1 MKKPRRLYLIGLI
14 ALVFVAWIYLWF
26 FRGNRKVQGVYITC
40 GGQSYLKIK
49 SGFFG
54 SPRIEEGLLFHT
66 DPKYPLKQRTIKS
79 HFRAGRL
86 ILEQEDIY
94 SLRSVRDHDEYQISF
109 RFECQPSK
117 TVSGDWDLVRGEI
130 ETILKTTKKPFS
142 QKLWLSESAKE
153 FWSNLTR
160 SFKNMNYFHF
170 VYEAKDAPLSSF
182 LHRVDDPQLAE
193 YYRLRINGDRSGK
206 ALQPARKLA
215 ANHPD
220 DPFLS
225 LHLVEMEALGGDAG
239 KAFGLWE
246 KWQNSHGK
254 SSPPLLLHMA
264 KRVSQTID
272 MARWK
277 SDHPEEVS
285 PLQVGDSSNM
295 NLRELFDCYKNALSS
310 EQLFTS
316 DTTIVSPTRI
326 IFCDIHSPDDLSF
339 NLYPI
344 TRTMARLY
352 YFQGRQGESLELF
365 ASFYRLA
372 QSLSAFG
379 GILQRRY
386 GFMWLNF
393 TPSKD
398 LLFHVLNACSTK
410 EDFIFCRDV
419 LNRLHR
425 FNMDEDVKS
434 IFDDEL
440 SPLVSF
446 MKPGIR
452 MNPLIYAQFSE
463 PRQKLTRMNLQL
475 VRAACA
481 ARYYFTTTGNFP
493 NSPKDFAPF
502 LEEGIPRD
510 LFTEKD
516 PIRFFAAPDG
526 DFVLYSLGP
535 DGNDDKASVIY
546 DKFNMESD
554 NGDIVLKIPLKREF
568 PFPGDKV
575 RAANAYELL
584 EQFPNG
590 LPLDGFSNKRES
602 PLSILESTDKHP
614 LVIFSFGPD
623 WDEADYKPLGRSD
636 LEKIEPVPT
645 PEPEPGCTINRNLQK
660 VLRRSET
667 VPSPPGYWTLEP
679 MYDPTNG
686 ANSNG
691 DLFIEIPR

>member
-1 MKKPRRLYLIGLI
+1 
-14 ALVFVAWIYLWF
+14 
-26 FRGNRKVQGVYITC
+26 VYITC

-94 SLRSVRDHDEYQISF
+94 SLRSVGDHDEYQISF

-117 TVSGDWDLVRGEI
+117 IVPGDWDLAQGEI
-130 ETILKTTKKPFS
+130 QTILKTTKKLFS
-142 QKLWLSESAKE
+142 QKHRQKLWLSESAKE
-153 FWSNLTR
+153 FWSNLTQ
-160 SFKNMNYFHF
+160 SFKDMNYFHF
-170 VYEAKDAPLSSF
+170 VYEDKDAPLTSF
-182 LHRVDDPQLAE
+182 LRRVDDPQLEE
-193 YYRLRINGDRSGK
+193 YYRLRINGDRSEK
-206 ALQPARKLA
+206 ALYLARKLA

-225 LHLVEMEALGGDAG
+225 LHLVEMEALCGDIG
-239 KAFGLWE
+239 KAVGVWE
-246 KWQNSHGK
+246 NWERSYGK
-254 SSPPLLLHMA
+254 LSPPLLLHMA
-264 KRVSQTID
+264 KRVSQTIA

-277 SDHPEEVS
+277 SDHPEEIS
-285 PLQVGDSSNM
+285 PLQLGDSSNM
-295 NLRELFDCYKNALSS
+295 NLQELFDCCKNAISS

-326 IFCDIHSPDDLSF
+326 MFCDIHIPEDLSF
-339 NLYPI
+339 NPYLM

-352 YFQGRQGESLELF
+352 YFQGRQRESLELF

-372 QSLSAFG
+372 QSFSAFG
-379 GILQRRY
+379 GLYQRRNNMFY
-386 GFMWLNF
+386 RDGM
-393 TPSKD
+393 SKD
-398 LLFHVLNACSTK
+398 ILFHVLNACSTK

-419 LNRLHR
+419 LDRLHR
-425 FNMDEDVKS
+425 FNMDEEVKS

-452 MNPLIYAQFSE
+452 MDPRSCRQFSE
-463 PRQKLTRMNLQL
+463 PRQKLTRMNLQV

-526 DFVLYSLGP
+526 EFVLYSVGP
-535 DGNDDKASVIY
+535 DGDDDKAYVIY
-546 DKFNMESD
+546 NPFNIESD
-554 NGDIVLKIPLKREF
+554 NGDIVIRIPREREF
-568 PFPGDKV
+568 LFSRDGV
-575 RAANAYELL
+575 RAANAFELL
-584 EQFPNG
+584 EQFQNG
-590 LPLDGFSNKRES
+590 LPLDVFSRKQEI
-602 PLSILESTDKHP
+602 PLSILESTDTQP
-614 LVIFSFGPD
+614 LVIFSLGPD
-623 WDEADYKPLGRSD
+623 FYDKEYILYPGSD
-636 LEKIEPVPT
+636 AGEVEPVPT
-645 PEPEPGCTINRNLQK
+645 PPPKPGCTINRNLQK
-660 VLRRSET
+660 VFRRSET
-667 VPSPPGYWTLEP
+667 VPPPPGHWTLEP

-686 ANSNG
+686 AVSNG